1 MIMRKRRADLP
12 SAEKLAIR
20 RKDASTGVSAAI
32 GMCVRI
38 DRLHVAMQQRV
49 GGRREGI

>member
-12 SAEKLAIR
+12 SAEKVAIR
-20 RKDASTGVSAAI
+20 RKDASTEVSAAI

-38 DRLHVAMQQRV
+38 DRLYVAMQRA
-49 GGRREGI
+49 GG